1 MNPKHSGRKSM
12 EAPWLFA
19 IAAHFATLTK
29 FESLLLVDVTCA
41 TAAILGVAVVVV
53 DILRTNLKAM
63 DV

>member
-12 EAPWLFA
+12 EAPWFLA

-29 FESLLLVDVTCA
+29 FENLLLVDVTCA
-41 TAAILGVAVVVV
+41 TAAILGLLLVV
-53 DILRTNLKAM
+53 DILRTANLNAM